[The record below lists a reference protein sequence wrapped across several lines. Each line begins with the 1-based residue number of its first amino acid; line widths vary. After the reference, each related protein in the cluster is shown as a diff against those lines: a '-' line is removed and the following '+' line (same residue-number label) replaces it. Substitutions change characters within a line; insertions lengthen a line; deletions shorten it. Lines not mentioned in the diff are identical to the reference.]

1 MSAVN
6 ITQKNILR
14 KKSLSNIDYL
24 IIIFAFLFT
33 ISVLL
38 PYFIGNAYADT
49 SNIRSLTDMFRTQT
63 FRGSAEALS
72 KSNFIS
78 MILHYVISWFSFI
91 GLCLTLYQK
100 FITLLYLSSRN
111 LFDTIYDI
119 KTQKMKGGFF
129 GYKDLFSSLMK
140 GENDSRGGGLDVFIT
155 FGYSLLPNVKAYCD
169 YCPDK
174 LQINKLEETDGVTQY
189 MLKTAIPTIMLVFFL
204 TIGYSGTLAMA
215 YGTIVDG
222 MAVAADNLV
231 NRNLAGY
238 VKRLVGEGG
247 GYAFSLGASGT
258 AGGAYAQK
266 VAEQMYQQILG
277 LCNNTTIDFQQN
289 LGRVIEETVAGTGN
303 GVSPSTDIG
312 VSSVLGGTA
321 TGYETL
327 AILASKTQAS
337 TYSEENSGTT
347 VFQESDVE
355 NLKSPYVYI
364 SINKDIV
371 GDAGL
376 SYRVNDILLAAG
388 ATEEIIAKVPLDRY
402 IHILVY
408 KNTQSNV
415 NYQIVQK
422 EEMTIE

>member
-1 MSAVN
+1 MTTIVGN
-6 ITQKNILR
+6 ISENKY
-14 KKSLSNIDYL
+14 LSKIDYFIL
-24 IIIFAFLFT
+24 IFGFLFT
-33 ISVLL
+33 VTVLV

-63 FRGSAEALS
+63 FRGSAEALT

-119 KTQKMKGGFF
+119 KTQKMKGGFL
-129 GYKDLFSSLMK
+129 GYKDLFSSLLQ
-140 GENDSRGGGLDVFIT
+140 GENDTRGGGIDVFIT

-189 MLKTAIPTIMLVFFL
+189 MLKTSIPTIMLVFFL

-215 YGTIVDG
+215 YGTVVDG

-231 NRNLAGY
+231 NRNLEGY

-247 GYAFSLGASGT
+247 GYAFSLSASGT
-258 AGGAYAQK
+258 AGGAFAQK
-266 VAEQMYQQILG
+266 VAEQMYHQILG
-277 LCNNTTIDFQQN
+277 LCNNTSIDFQQN
-289 LGRVIEETVAGTGN
+289 LGRIIEETVAGTGN
-303 GVSPSTDIG
+303 GVAPSTDIG
-312 VSSVLGGTA
+312 VSSILGGTA

-327 AILASKTQAS
+327 AMLASKTQAT
-337 TYSEENSGTT
+337 TYSQETNPT
-347 VFQESDVE
+347 VFQESDIE
-355 NLKSPYVYI
+355 SLKSPYVYV

-376 SYRVNDILLAAG
+376 SYRINDILLAAG
-388 ATEEIIAKVPLDRY
+388 ASEEIVSKVPLDRY

-415 NYQIVQK
+415 NYQIVQD

>member
-1 MSAVN
+1 MTATVDNVN
-6 ITQKNILR
+6 ILE
-14 KKSLSNIDYL
+14 KKHLHKIDYL
-24 IIIFAFLFT
+24 ILIFGFLFT
-33 ISVLL
+33 VTVLV

-119 KTQKMKGGFF
+119 KTQKMKGGFL
-129 GYKDLFSSLMK
+129 GYKDLFSSLMQ
-140 GENDSRGGGLDVFIT
+140 GENDTRGGGIDVFIT

-189 MLKTAIPTIMLVFFL
+189 MLKTSIPTIMLVFFL

-247 GYAFSLGASGT
+247 GYAFSLSASGT
-258 AGGAYAQK
+258 SGGAFAQK
-266 VAEQMYQQILG
+266 VAEQMYHQILG
-277 LCNNTTIDFQQN
+277 LCNNTSIDFQQN
-289 LGRVIEETVAGTGN
+289 LGRIIEETVAGTGN
-303 GVSPSTDIG
+303 GVAPSTDIG
-312 VSSVLGGTA
+312 VSSILGGTA

-327 AILASKTQAS
+327 AILASKTQAT
-337 TYSEENSGTT
+337 TYSSETSDSS
-347 VFQESDVE
+347 VFQESDIE

-376 SYRVNDILLAAG
+376 SYRINDILLAAG
-388 ATEEIIAKVPLDRY
+388 ATEEIVSKVPLDRY

-415 NYQIVQK
+415 NYQIVQD